1 MALPTFNELTGPQ
14 LEGWLGSFIK
24 NSLGFQEYFPT
35 AGQIDLEQIDPQL
48 GKGHSLEIDGVLRIN
63 KTAVFFEITSEKSE
77 YREKIRKFLKN
88 VQIFT
93 QNKHLSLEEKFLLFG
108 VSKDRIDDYEDINS
122 FKFVFINTQPDFE
135 LRTYSAADFADYPD
149 IYPNLYFI
157 KPTQL
162 EYLRQLTNSIGTF
175 AKNEFLSLLDFSPID
190 LGDADES
197 FSVEYIKADGKY
209 ISGNESNKADIYLIK
224 FKLSQLLKIA
234 RVSRY
239 EGLPFSMET
248 KEKKGNY
255 QRLLIDEKLANIAE
269 HFIKGNKKKTFPNTI
284 TLSISEECKETED
297 GKLAIPKKFS
307 SIDIIDGQ
315 HRLFAYTRP
324 EISDAIREEAEIL
337 ATAIKFRNVENGD
350 TTKHAAKVFCEI
362 NSTQATV
369 SQDLLY
375 LIKYDVLGDR
385 DLGAMAGKLILNL
398 DKGKVMNT
406 IFATNTLQ
414 HNNNLNKPCI
424 HIVKIIEE
432 EIIPLLKGE
441 GTDGVRLDE
450 GQIKKRF
457 ELEIASDAE
466 ILKSA
471 VKYLEWFFGYVK
483 RTFTNDWKANSD
495 SDMMTETYFCGLAK
509 FFRYQFIDQGK
520 TMEEIKEILQLVK
533 DNIHKI
539 LESDQL
545 PCFPREHA
553 QIPGILAA
561 SETVFTFLKEMS
573 LTDKQAKIK

>member
-1 MALPTFNELTGPQ
+1 MALATFNELTGAQ
-14 LEGWLGSFIK
+14 LEEWLETFIK
-24 NSLGFQEYFPT
+24 NSLGFQDYFPT
-35 AGQIDLEQIDPQL
+35 IGQIDLQQIDPDL
-48 GKGHSLEIDGVLRIN
+48 GNGHSLEIDGVLRIN
-63 KTAVFFEITSEKSE
+63 KTAVFFEITSEKND

-93 QNKHLSLEEKFLLFG
+93 LNKHLSTEEKFLLFG
-108 VSKDRIDDYEDINS
+108 IPKYKIDDYEEINS

-135 LRTYSAADFADYPD
+135 LRTYSAADFADYPQ

-209 ISGNESNKADIYLIK
+209 ISGNEANKADVYLIK

-297 GKLAIPKKFS
+297 GKLTIPKKFS

-324 EISDAIREEAEIL
+324 EVSDTIRDEAEIL

-362 NSTQATV
+362 NSTQAIV

-375 LIKYDVLGDR
+375 LIKYEVLGDR
-385 DLGAMAGKLILNL
+385 DLGAMAGKLILDL
-398 DKGKVMNT
+398 DKGRVMNT

-441 GTDGVRLDE
+441 GTDELKLDMA
-450 GQIKKRF
+450 QIKKRF
-457 ELEIASDAE
+457 ELQLVNDAE
-466 ILKSA
+466 ILKSTT
-471 VKYLEWFFGYVK
+471 KYLEWFFGYVK
-483 RTFTNDWKANSD
+483 RTFSNDWKANSE
-495 SDMMTETYFCGLAK
+495 SDMMTETYFCALAK
-509 FFRYQFIDQGK
+509 FFRYQFLNQGK
-520 TMEEIKEILQLVK
+520 TMEEIKEILSYMK
-533 DNIHKI
+533 INIEV
-539 LESDQL
+539 LTGLNDVA
-545 PCFPREHA
+545 CFPENHEI
-553 QIPGILAA
+553 IPNKKNT
-561 SETVFTFLKEMS
+561 SNEVYNFLIENS
-573 LTDKQAKIK
+573 HVPEVNG